1 MIIIIFLAFLI
12 IDFIGSIIIMNI
24 LNISFDQIGEFM
36 FIFLILI
43 GFSIF
48 VVIIIAIAIYWANIR
63 GNFPN

>member
-1 MIIIIFLAFLI
+1 
-12 IDFIGSIIIMNI
+12 MNI

-63 GNFPN
+63 GNFPY